1 VGPDKRDLYRFP
13 WSLNDNPIGWLEV
26 TDACNLHCRGCYRQ
40 SLEGHKS
47 LEQLKEEVL
56 FLKRWRNCDNIS
68 IAGGEALLHPEI
80 VETVEFIAHHGMK
93 PFILS
98 NGMALNRHLLDDLK
112 EAGLMG
118 IGFHVDSLQ
127 GRPGWKDRDEM
138 GLCELRLSLAEL
150 VADVGGLPPAGFGIT
165 VYREN
170 LEAVPDLVR
179 WTLKNQK
186 IVGSATFITYRS
198 ALASAAY
205 HVGDKPLA
213 LSKGTLGYVSDDSP
227 EDIGI
232 SSGDVYAIL
241 RRDFPQYEASAY
253 LGGTQRHDSI
263 KWLIGVLLCSDRE
276 ILGAVGPK
284 TVEFAQVI
292 HHLLFGTYFVY
303 SKQASVGKPA
313 LLLATLDPAIR
324 RVLKWYL
331 RNPLR
336 LLFEP
341 LRGISIGIVQA
352 PDLLENGLIDH
363 CDSCPDMTYWNGRLV
378 YSCRLD
384 EYRKFGGL
392 VGVTPPWTAQGD
404 GAGHTSM
411 ERRAKR
417 EM

>member
-1 VGPDKRDLYRFP
+1 MGPDKRDLYRFP

-47 LEQLKEEVL
+47 LDQLKEEVL

-80 VETVEFIAHHGMK
+80 VETVKFIAQQGMK

-98 NGMALNRHLLDDLK
+98 NGMALNRLLLGELK
-112 EAGLMG
+112 QAGLMG

-127 GRPGWKDRDEM
+127 GRPGWKDKDEM
-138 GLCELRLSLAEL
+138 ALCELRLSLAEL
-150 VADVGGLPPAGFGIT
+150 VAEVGGLPPAGFGIT

-170 LEAVPDLVR
+170 LQAVPDLLR
-179 WTLKNQK
+179 WTLQNRR

-198 ALASAAY
+198 ALSSAAY
-205 HVGDKPLA
+205 HVGDRPLE
-213 LSKGTLGYVSDDSP
+213 LSKETLGYVSDDSP

-232 SSGDVYAIL
+232 TSADVYAL
-241 RRDFPQYEASAY
+241 LKSAFPQYEAAAY

-263 KWLIGVLLCSDRE
+263 KWLVGVLLCSNRE

-284 TVEFAQVI
+284 TVEFAEMM

-313 LLLATLDPAIR
+313 LLLSVLDPAWR
-324 RVLKWYL
+324 RVAKWYL

-352 PDLLENGLIDH
+352 PDMLEDGLIDH

-378 YSCRLD
+378 HSCRLD
-384 EYRKFGGL
+384 EYRKFGRL
-392 VGVTPPWTAQGD
+392 MGVTALGPAQD
-404 GAGHTSM
+404 DRAGSTSM
-411 ERRAKR
+411 DRQAKP
-417 EM
+417 EI